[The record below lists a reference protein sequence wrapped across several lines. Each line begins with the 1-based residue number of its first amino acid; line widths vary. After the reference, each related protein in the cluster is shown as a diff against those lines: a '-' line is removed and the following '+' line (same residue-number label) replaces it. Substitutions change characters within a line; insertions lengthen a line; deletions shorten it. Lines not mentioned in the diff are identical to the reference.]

1 MMVFPMSL
9 SFPFTLQELQ
19 TTESL
24 HSITPGLR
32 NKWGH
37 NASRSGQDLC
47 CAPMRLNVAAST
59 RCADDHVSVQLEL
72 SAALLRE
79 RERIHGG
86 DGARKLII

>member
-24 HSITPGLR
+24 HSIAPGLR

-37 NASRSGQDLC
+37 NASRSEQDLR
-47 CAPMRLNVAAST
+47 CASMRLNEVTGKTLLPFRKRQS
-59 RCADDHVSVQLEL
+59 RF
-72 SAALLRE
+72 SA
-79 RERIHGG
+79 GG
-86 DGARKLII
+86 TFCCFLARV